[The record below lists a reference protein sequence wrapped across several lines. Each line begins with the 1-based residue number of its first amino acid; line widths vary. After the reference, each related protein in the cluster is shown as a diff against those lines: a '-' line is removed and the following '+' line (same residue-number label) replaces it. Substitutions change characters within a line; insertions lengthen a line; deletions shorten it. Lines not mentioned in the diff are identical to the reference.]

1 MGPCCGSQKRPCQ
14 SSSQMLW
21 FSVLISRL
29 GATCLQCRNRFS
41 SVFTYDVLWVCLCN
55 QMLQDVF
62 MNSRQSDDWSV
73 QTSVRFPRVTICDLK
88 VRRLGAVHDYNVQ
101 CVLPINLFN
110 EKIFLFVW
118 FWLVFVGVVT
128 LGSLLMWIRRFVYL
142 PGQRSY
148 VKRHLDFVNQLKTDT
163 DRKRKARQFVRQYLS
178 QDGVF
183 VLRLLAHNT
192 STVTA
197 TEFVTALWVN
207 YKDKPTTGLNGDAM
221 TDV

>member
-1 MGPCCGSQKRPCQ
+1 M
-14 SSSQMLW
+14 
-21 FSVLISRL
+21 
-29 GATCLQCRNRFS
+29 
-41 SVFTYDVLWVCLCN
+41 
-55 QMLQDVF
+55 
-62 MNSRQSDDWSV
+62 
-73 QTSVRFPRVTICDLK
+73 FPRVTMCDLK

-118 FWLVFVGVVT
+118 FWLVLVGVVT
-128 LGSLLMWIRRFVYL
+128 LCSLMMWIVRFSYL
-142 PGQRSY
+142 PGQRHY
-148 VKRHLDFVNQLKTDT
+148 VKRHLKFVRRLDQEA
-163 DRKRKARQFVRQYLS
+163 DRRRKASEFVRRYLS

-197 TEFVTALWVN
+197 TEFVTALWDN
-207 YKDKPTTGLNGDAM
+207 YKDKRMTQSNDDA

>member
-1 MGPCCGSQKRPCQ
+1 MCVVK
-14 SSSQMLW
+14 
-21 FSVLISRL
+21 VLRDI
-29 GATCLQCRNRFS
+29 F
-41 SVFTYDVLWVCLCN
+41 V
-55 QMLQDVF
+55 
-62 MNSRQSDDWSV
+62 NSRQLNDWSV
-73 QTSVRFPRVTICDLK
+73 ETSVRFPRVTMCDLK

-118 FWLVFVGVVT
+118 FWLVFVGVMT
-128 LGSLLMWIRRFVYL
+128 LLSFLMWIWRIAYL
-142 PGQRSY
+142 PEQRHY
-148 VKRHLDFVNQLKTDT
+148 VKRHLAFVDRLKTDS
-163 DRKRKARQFVRQYLS
+163 DRKRKARHFVRQYLS

-197 TEFVTALWVN
+197 TEFVTALWDN
-207 YKDKPTTGLNGDAM
+207 YKDKQMTRANGDTM

>member
-1 MGPCCGSQKRPCQ
+1 M
-14 SSSQMLW
+14 
-21 FSVLISRL
+21 
-29 GATCLQCRNRFS
+29 
-41 SVFTYDVLWVCLCN
+41 
-55 QMLQDVF
+55 
-62 MNSRQSDDWSV
+62 
-73 QTSVRFPRVTICDLK
+73 CDLK

-118 FWLVFVGVVT
+118 FWLVFVGVMT
-128 LGSLLMWIRRFVYL
+128 LLSFLMWIWRIAYL
-142 PGQRSY
+142 PEQRHY
-148 VKRHLDFVNQLKTDT
+148 VKRHLAFVDRLKTDS
-163 DRKRKARQFVRQYLS
+163 DRKRKARHFVRQYLS

-197 TEFVTALWVN
+197 TEFVTALWDN
-207 YKDKPTTGLNGDAM
+207 YKDKQMTRANGDTM

>member
-1 MGPCCGSQKRPCQ
+1 MCICAVKVLLDNFVNSQQ
-14 SSSQMLW
+14 L
-21 FSVLISRL
+21 
-29 GATCLQCRNRFS
+29 N
-41 SVFTYDVLWVCLCN
+41 
-55 QMLQDVF
+55 
-62 MNSRQSDDWSV
+62 DWSV
-73 QTSVRFPRVTICDLK
+73 ETSVRFPRVTMCDLK

-118 FWLVFVGVVT
+118 FWLVFVGVMT
-128 LGSLLMWIRRFVYL
+128 LLSFLMWIWRIAYL
-142 PGQRSY
+142 PEQRHY
-148 VKRHLDFVNQLKTDT
+148 VKRHLAFVDRLKTDS
-163 DRKRKARQFVRQYLS
+163 DRKRKARHFVRQYLS

-197 TEFVTALWVN
+197 TEFVTALWDN
-207 YKDKPTTGLNGDAM
+207 YKDKQMTRANGDTM

>member
-1 MGPCCGSQKRPCQ
+1 MCDK
-14 SSSQMLW
+14 
-21 FSVLISRL
+21 VLRD
-29 GATCLQCRNRFS
+29 T
-41 SVFTYDVLWVCLCN
+41 
-55 QMLQDVF
+55 F
-62 MNSRQSDDWSV
+62 MNSRQFNDWSV
-73 QTSVRFPRVTICDLK
+73 ETSVRFPRVTMCDLK

-118 FWLVFVGVVT
+118 FWLVFIGIIT
-128 LGSLLMWIRRFVYL
+128 LFSLLMWILRFIYL
-142 PGQRSY
+142 PGQRHY
-148 VKRHLDFVNQLKTDT
+148 VKRHLGFVKRLKTDA
-163 DRKRKARQFVRQYLS
+163 DRKRKANQFVRQYLS

-197 TEFVTALWVN
+197 TEFVTALWDN
-207 YKDKPTTGLNGDAM
+207 YKDKQMTQLNGDAM

>member
-1 MGPCCGSQKRPCQ
+1 
-14 SSSQMLW
+14 
-21 FSVLISRL
+21 
-29 GATCLQCRNRFS
+29 
-41 SVFTYDVLWVCLCN
+41 VCLCDKV
-55 QMLQDVF
+55 LRDVF
-62 MNSRQSDDWSV
+62 MNSWHDRWGE

-118 FWLVFVGVVT
+118 FWLVVVGVLT
-128 LGSLLMWIRRFVYL
+128 LLSLVMWIVRFIYL
-142 PGQRSY
+142 PGQRHY
-148 VKRHLDFVNQLKTDT
+148 VKQHLKFVERLKTDT
-163 DRKRKARQFVRQYLS
+163 DRKRKANKFVRQYLC

-197 TEFVTALWVN
+197 TEFVTALWDN
-207 YKDKPTTGLNGDAM
+207 YKDKHMTTSNGEAISE
-221 TDV
+221 V

>member
-1 MGPCCGSQKRPCQ
+1 VCACVCDK
-14 SSSQMLW
+14 
-21 FSVLISRL
+21 VLRDI
-29 GATCLQCRNRFS
+29 
-41 SVFTYDVLWVCLCN
+41 
-55 QMLQDVF
+55 F
-62 MNSRQSDDWSV
+62 MNAQQSNDWSV
-73 QTSVRFPRVTICDLK
+73 ETSVRFPRVTMCDLK

-118 FWLVFVGVVT
+118 FWLVFIGLLT
-128 LGSLLMWIRRFVYL
+128 LFSLLMWIFRFIYL
-142 PGQRSY
+142 PGQRHY
-148 VKRHLDFVNQLKTDT
+148 VKRHLGFVKRLKTDT
-163 DRKRKARQFVRQYLS
+163 DRKRKANQFVRQYLN

-197 TEFVTALWVN
+197 TEFVTALWDN
-207 YKDKPTTGLNGDAM
+207 YKDKQMTRLNGDAM